1 MAGKK
6 EKMNQ
11 RSNRGAQ
18 IPHVGNLKPSHTNH
32 TLVALIR
39 IRLALFYFVAFSC
52 CRRVRR
58 SIPALSLRLNKPPWW
73 FDVWCLKSAKF
84 DASLLFWFSE
94 GRQQVFRRSSAGRQQ
109 IVSRSSADRQQIVS
123 RSSAGRQQ
131 IVSRSSE
138 ESISSEKLSE
148 TSISSANM
156 SAKSNSSE
164 TLSEDCFSSISISEA
179 FLAESRN

>member
-109 IVSRSSADRQQIVS
+109 IVSRSSADRQQVVS
-123 RSSAGRQQ
+123 RSSAGRQKNLFLLKSCQ
-131 IVSRSSE
+131 KHPFPLPICQQNPIRLKLYQKIV
-138 ESISSEKLSE
+138 
-148 TSISSANM
+148 
-156 SAKSNSSE
+156 
-164 TLSEDCFSSISISEA
+164 
-179 FLAESRN
+179 FLL